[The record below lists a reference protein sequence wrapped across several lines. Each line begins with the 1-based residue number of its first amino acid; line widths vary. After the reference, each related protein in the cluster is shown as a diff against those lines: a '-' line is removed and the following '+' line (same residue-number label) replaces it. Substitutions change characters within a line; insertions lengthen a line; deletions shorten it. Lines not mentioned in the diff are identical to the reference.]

1 MKKIVFLVCL
11 AILLF
16 GTITFLASQA
26 ALTPQAKPAIKLA
39 FGKEVATGGAREAF
53 LMKAFL
59 QSQVERGNFK
69 LAKVQTE
76 EQGGYVH
83 NRYDVYHQGIK
94 IWGAQMIDHQ
104 KNGKTYYVNGN
115 YYDDIQISVT
125 PQVGLKDAIKT
136 AETALP
142 EGLFQPYGETELAI
156 LPFQSGYFLAYI
168 IMNAKPDAIIIS
180 FVNAATGALIFSYN
194 DVKTDPF
201 ICIGKGIFGD
211 WRKLST
217 DFAGGKYT
225 LTDMMRPAKII
236 TANMFNSEDLAKN
249 YYITSPDGNWT
260 DPVAV
265 CAHSYAGWIY
275 DYFNQVH
282 NRKGMDG
289 ANSPLIVNIHYGVNY
304 SNAFYTGQTKQIYF
318 GDGDPNTQYPYPAG
332 LDVMCHEFTHGV
344 TDSTSALIYFDQPGS
359 LNEALSDIMGVSC
372 EFRFQPVGY
381 GVQMADWWE
390 GEDYRK
396 PFQAG
401 RDLSDPAR
409 LIFMASMGWHYPDH
423 MTKYYD
429 FTPYNYF
436 DNNGVHI
443 NQAIVTH
450 AYYLLCQGGTNK
462 TSGRSVG
469 GIGVAKGEKI
479 FYRAWVNYLAP
490 ASSFSNAR
498 AACIQAAIDIFGAG
512 STEVGRVNEAYL
524 CVGII

>member
-1 MKKIVFLVCL
+1 MKKKLFLVIF

-16 GTITFLASQA
+16 GSISFLVSQA
-26 ALTPQAKPAIKLA
+26 KLAPQTNPQIHLA
-39 FGKEVATGGAREAF
+39 FGKQVAAGSAKEVLF
-53 LMKAFL
+53 MKAFL
-59 QSQVERGNFK
+59 ESQIKLDNFK

-76 EQGGYVH
+76 EQDGYVH
-83 NRYDVYHQGIK
+83 KRYDVYYQGVK

-104 KNGKTYYVNGN
+104 KNGKTYYINGN
-115 YYDDIQISVT
+115 YYDDIQIPVT
-125 PQVGLKDAIKT
+125 PRVEIKDAIKA
-136 AETALP
+136 AEMVLP
-142 EGLFQPYGETELAI
+142 EGLFQPYGETELTI
-156 LPFQSGYFLAYI
+156 LPFQAGYFLAYK
-168 IMNAKPDAIIIS
+168 IMNAKPDAIIVS

-194 DVKTDPF
+194 DVKSDP
-201 ICIGKGIFGD
+201 IVGIGKGIFGD

-217 DFAGGKYT
+217 ELNGGKYY
-225 LTDMMRPAKII
+225 LNDIMRPAKII
-236 TANMFNSEDLAKN
+236 TANMFNSEDLSKN
-249 YYITSPDGNWT
+249 YYITSPDGNWA
-260 DPVAV
+260 DPVSV
-265 CAHSYAGWIY
+265 CAHSHAGWIY
-275 DYFNQVH
+275 DYFNQIH
-282 NRKGMDG
+282 GRKGMDG

-318 GDGDPNTQYPYPAG
+318 GDGDPNSQYPYPAG

-409 LIFMASMGWHYPDH
+409 LIFETSMGWHYPDH

-429 FTPYNYF
+429 FTPYNYW

-462 TSGRSVG
+462 TSGRTVG

-490 ASSFSNAR
+490 ASTFSNAR
-498 AACIQAAIDIFGAG
+498 AACMQAAIDIYGAG
-512 STEVGRVNEAYL
+512 STEVGRVNEAFL
-524 CVGII
+524 AVGVI